1 MADTIGKKIKNY
13 TYGSSN
19 YELHYDKHSGKSVLY
34 RVDRVGM
41 KRQRIPVFESG
52 LLNSEGKN
60 DTNLSDGG
68 NIKSHV
74 FNDIKNDTVRA
85 YSNAGGSS
93 DGARIEGWISQD
105 DPRLIP
111 NEDSR
116 LRAKR
121 INSGVSLDLDD
132 YGRGDEFFGG
142 GLSAQYPIDALYST
156 VASDSGDIDGVVRG
170 GDERQDHLNISQY
183 KYKVPRADALFGEG
197 SQKNRKNLLTSGI
210 VRNSPLKKFLGLV
223 KLPMPNDITD
233 SNNVA
238 WGEDRMNAIEAA
250 GIAEFGNIE
259 GGDIETVAG
268 GGIVGGLLGNAKAGA
283 SAGVMTKI
291 LAGLD
296 TRQLQEAYGAEATSR
311 VLAMAGI
318 DAPAQSILARGKGV
332 IPNSNLEL
340 LFQGPMLREFQFIY
354 KMSPRS
360 KNEANVVNQIV
371 RFFKQGMAAKK
382 LKQTSGDGGGGSFF
396 LGTPNVFRLQYR
408 TTNND
413 APHGVNRM
421 KTCALTGTSINY
433 TPEGA
438 WAAYEGGQPVSI
450 LMTLRFQE
458 LEPIY
463 DTDYSVWGRGNSLNW
478 GKDSDMRTSDTDLGN
493 VWPIRSN
500 EVGY

>member
-1 MADTIGKKIKNY
+1 MADTIGKKVKNY

-19 YELHYDKHSGKSVLY
+19 YELHWDKHSGRSALY
-34 RVDRVGM
+34 RVDRVGL

-60 DTNLSDGG
+60 DPNLNDGG

-74 FNDIKNDTVRA
+74 FSDMQKDIAKA
-85 YSNAGGSS
+85 YDNEGGRSN
-93 DGARIEGWISQD
+93 GANVESWVSEGN
-105 DPRLIP
+105 RLIA
-111 NEDSR
+111 NSDDLYRSKR
-116 LRAKR
+116 L
-121 INSGVSLDLDD
+121 NSGVSIELDD

-183 KYKVPRADALFGEG
+183 KYKVPRSEALFGKEA
-197 SQKNRKNLLTSGI
+197 QKNKKNLLTSGI

-250 GIAEFGNIE
+250 GIAEFGNP
-259 GGDIETVAG
+259 GVGDILAVGSGA
-268 GGIVGGLLGNAKAGA
+268 VGGWAAGDVKAGA
-283 SAGVMTKI
+283 GAGVIGKI
-291 LAGLD
+291 LWGLD
-296 TRQLQEAYGAEATSR
+296 GRQLREAYGAEATSR
-311 VLAMAGI
+311 TLAMAGI